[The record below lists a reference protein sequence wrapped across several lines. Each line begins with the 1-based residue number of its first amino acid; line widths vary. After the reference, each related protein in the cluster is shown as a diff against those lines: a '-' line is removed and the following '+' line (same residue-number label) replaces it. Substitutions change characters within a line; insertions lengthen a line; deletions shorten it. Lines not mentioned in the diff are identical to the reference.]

1 MYYASFGLLA
11 IVIHIIINF
20 EAARKYNADSE
31 IPGKK
36 QYRLF
41 LFGLLFYYVSDVLWG
56 FMYDTG
62 IVALAYADTVL
73 YFFSMGLSILLW
85 TKFTVAYLDRQNVFS
100 RILTYAGWGIYLFE
114 IVTLIVNIYVP
125 IMFAFMPD
133 GEYIPGSARYINLGI
148 QFILFVILA
157 AYTTFISL
165 RTEGQTKL
173 HYRAISFSGIVMSI
187 FIVLQTLDPFLP
199 YYAIGCLIAN
209 CLVHT
214 FVEVD
219 DKVNRDKELGSVR
232 KIAYKDALTN
242 VKNANAYKEIKNDYD
257 ERIRNK
263 EINELGIVV
272 FDLNNL
278 KMVNDNLG
286 HEAGDR
292 CIRESGKLI
301 CSIYKHSPVFRIGGD
316 EFVALLEGE
325 DYTNREA
332 LLSVFN
338 AQIDYNV
345 KKGGVVVASGMAI
358 YNPERDMGF
367 DKVFERADIRMYD
380 RKKALKGE

>member
-242 VKNANAYKEIKNDYD
+242 VKNANAYKEIKNYYD

-286 HEAGDR
+286 HESGDR

>member
-1 MYYASFGLLA
+1 
-11 IVIHIIINF
+11 
-20 EAARKYNADSE
+20 
-31 IPGKK
+31 
-36 QYRLF
+36 
-41 LFGLLFYYVSDVLWG
+41 
-56 FMYDTG
+56 
-62 IVALAYADTVL
+62 
-73 YFFSMGLSILLW
+73 
-85 TKFTVAYLDRQNVFS
+85 
-100 RILTYAGWGIYLFE
+100 
-114 IVTLIVNIYVP
+114 
-125 IMFAFMPD
+125 MPD

-242 VKNANAYKEIKNDYD
+242 VKNANAYKEIKNYYD

-286 HEAGDR
+286 HESGDR

>member
-301 CSIYKHSPVFRIGGD
+301 CRIYKHSPVFRIGGD